1 MDEEEKKIVTALL
14 ASLNKAYQ
22 ENGKNTDID
31 VFIENALKK
40 ANPTPQSSEVVA
52 STLALSKEPLD
63 YLLKQ
68 GLISIQ
74 ESKTIRQ
81 FDLLVSTPSGLLI
94 SSKKMISPKLAI
106 VIALGLAILI
116 VSLSIQVITMD
127 RVEPWFWPLLFS
139 IGHLIGIAIRK
150 TFDASVRVYGLL
162 RKLKANTWIKYAL
175 VNE

>member
-22 ENGKNTDID
+22 ENGKNTDIY
-31 VFIENALKK
+31 VFIENAIKK
-40 ANPTPQSSEVVA
+40 ANPPPQASEVLS

-94 SSKKMISPKLAI
+94 STKKMISPKLAI
-106 VIALGLAILI
+106 AIALGLA
-116 VSLSIQVITMD
+116 V
-127 RVEPWFWPLLFS
+127 
-139 IGHLIGIAIRK
+139 
-150 TFDASVRVYGLL
+150 
-162 RKLKANTWIKYAL
+162 
-175 VNE
+175 